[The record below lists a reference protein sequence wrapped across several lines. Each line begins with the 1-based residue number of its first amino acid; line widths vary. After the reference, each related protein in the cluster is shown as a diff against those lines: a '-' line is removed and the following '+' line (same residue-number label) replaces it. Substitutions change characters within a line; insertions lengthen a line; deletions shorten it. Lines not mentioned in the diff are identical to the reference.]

1 MKRIIEVEVSG
12 DFLNKDSDQAGT
24 QHEANATTLRITF
37 DESWDSYAKSVT
49 FWDARGLNPVTRVLT
64 VDLLEDITKDTR
76 VYLCPIPGEP
86 LAVAGRFQFVI
97 EGYVGGQRQRAVG
110 DVLKARPAPRVADN
124 VPATDPTPTQA
135 QQLQGQ
141 IDAVIGNIQRAIDA
155 ANAADSAIAT
165 AQAAQTAAGAA
176 VAAAAEATQAAE
188 NAKNAVISK
197 HASKHAAGGD
207 DVITPAMI
215 GAVDETDIYRPKY
228 RGIDCMS
235 DLNDFR
241 GYWSGTFTGA
251 TTRNVPDSTVPF
263 FDVWLSGGSPRFMTQ
278 YASVVNETR
287 TYMRKYCDGT
297 WTAWIE
303 VLHSDISPGKIFA
316 AQANSI
322 YDIDAVYPTG
332 LYRVAGN
339 AGTFP
344 AGAENGTGTLINIY
358 WDANYVDQVFTSY
371 HTFRRYRRRK
381 NGANWEPWYMIYD
394 EFAVTKST
402 VDIGEGAAMTPG
414 SFYIVYQ

>member
-64 VDLLEDITKDTR
+64 VNLLEDITKDTR

-188 NAKNAVISK
+188 NAKNAVVSK
-197 HASKHAAGGD
+197 HASKHAAGGED
-207 DVITPAMI
+207 AITPSMI
-215 GAVDETDIYRPKY
+215 GAVPTLNQVPD
-228 RGIDCMS
+228 GC
-235 DLNDFR
+235 DLNTVTESGFYRLNVTHGNMPAECGYGQLLVIHGGNDTIVQICVAFNNTMYSRSGNPPDVGGAGGWTGWRQIAYSDTVVKKAGDTMTGRLKAAALEVTDYGTPFEAPEHIDFHSAGSVLDYNGR
-241 GYWSGTFTGA
+241 
-251 TTRNVPDSTVPF
+251 
-263 FDVWLSGGSPRFMTQ
+263 LSIMTNGDLN
-278 YASVVNETR
+278 YVRA
-287 TYMRKYCDGT
+287 
-297 WTAWIE
+297 
-303 VLHSDISPGKIFA
+303 
-316 AQANSI
+316 
-322 YDIDAVYPTG
+322 
-332 LYRVAGN
+332 
-339 AGTFP
+339 
-344 AGAENGTGTLINIY
+344 NGTGGRIIFEGLI
-358 WDANYVDQVFTSY
+358 
-371 HTFRRYRRRK
+371 
-381 NGANWEPWYMIYD
+381 
-394 EFAVTKST
+394 TKST
-402 VDIGEGAAMTPG
+402 VDIGEGAAMQPG